1 MDRKEF
7 KKEKA
12 YVKPTIEVIRG
23 NIKGQMLASSPA
35 VQPGGGGG
43 GHITVEPPKEDDG
56 ANGRID
62 ISHAAFLARSVFR
75 KMDEQI
81 KNGQIKAT
89 R

>member
-35 VQPGGGGG
+35 VQPG
-43 GHITVEPPKEDDG
+43 ITVEPPEEDVDEE
-56 ANGRID
+56 
-62 ISHAAFLARSVFR
+62 ISSAKKFNVWSEWE
-75 KMDEQI
+75 D
-81 KNGQIKAT
+81 
-89 R
+89 